1 MKEIQNLEQL
11 KEHQKELEES
21 LDNFKTPFSFGIGL
35 ATKSSAGNIMDVF
48 YPAPQLGSDAYSC
61 AVIALS
67 LIHI

>member
-35 ATKSSAGNIMDVF
+35 ATKSSADNIMDVF
-48 YPAPQLGSDAYSC
+48 IPWKK
-61 AVIALS
+61 IN
-67 LIHI
+67 